1 MARKKPKRRAS
12 RGGGIRRPAR
22 AWTPAALAGYVAF
35 FVALWLAWNT
45 PAVLPLKLFVVFLH
59 EISHGIAAV
68 ATGGRIDRI
77 IISMNEGGAC
87 YCGGGS
93 PFVTLSA
100 GYLGSLAWGLLLVW
114 LARFDRRAHW
124 TTAVVGAATG
134 LITLFFVRSWFGF
147 AFGLAFAGALLLA
160 ARYLAGRWNSRIL
173 NALGLTS
180 ALYAI
185 LDIKSDVLDRSG
197 LESDAR
203 MLADL
208 TGVPTVVWGFLWI
221 GIALGVVYLVSRRAL
236 RRASTGSASRGG
248 STARSGP

>member
-1 MARKKPKRRAS
+1 MSRKKRKGGDG
-12 RGGGIRRPAR
+12 RGPAIRRPTR
-22 AWTPAALAGYVAF
+22 AWTPAVLAGFTAF
-35 FVALWLAWNT
+35 FVAVWLAWNT
-45 PAVLPLKLFVVFLH
+45 PWVLPLKLFVVFLH
-59 EISHGIAAV
+59 EISHGLAAI
-68 ATGGRIDRI
+68 ATGGRIDHI
-77 IISMNEGGAC
+77 VIDMDEGGAC

-100 GYLGSLAWGLLLVW
+100 GYLGSLAWGLLFAW

-124 TTAVVGAATG
+124 TTAIVGGGTG

-147 AFGLAFAGALLLA
+147 AFGLAFAAGLLA
-160 ARYLAGRWNSRIL
+160 AARWLSGRWNARIL
-173 NALGLTS
+173 YALGFTS

-203 MLADL
+203 RLADL
-208 TGVPTVVWGFLWI
+208 TGVPTLIWGVLWI

-236 RRASTGSASRGG
+236 RRALG
-248 STARSGP
+248 

>member
-1 MARKKPKRRAS
+1 MARKNPKGAGA
-12 RGGGIRRPAR
+12 RGGTSRRPTR
-22 AWTPAALAGYVAF
+22 SWTPGAAAGFAAF
-35 FVALWLAWNT
+35 FVALWVTWNT
-45 PAVLPLKLFVVFLH
+45 PWVLPLKLFVVFLH
-59 EISHGIAAV
+59 EISHGVAAV

-77 IISMNEGGAC
+77 VIDMNEGGAC

-100 GYLGSLAWGLLLVW
+100 GYLGSLGWGLLLVW
-114 LARFDRRAHW
+114 LARFERRAHW

-147 AFGLAFAGALLLA
+147 AFGLAFAAVLIVA
-160 ARYLAGRWNSRIL
+160 ARWLSGRWNARIL
-173 NALGLTS
+173 YALGLTS

-185 LDIKSDVLDRSG
+185 LDIKSDVLDRPG

-203 MLADL
+203 MLAEL
-208 TGVPTVVWGFLWI
+208 TGVPTLIWGILWA

-236 RRASTGSASRGG
+236 RRALG
-248 STARSGP
+248 

>member
-1 MARKKPKRRAS
+1 MARKKPKRRGD
-12 RGGGIRRPAR
+12 RGSGRGAARRQPTR
-22 AWTPAALAGYVAF
+22 SWTPAALAGFIAF
-35 FVALWLAWNT
+35 FVVLWLAWNT

-59 EISHGIAAV
+59 EISHGLAAM
-68 ATGGRIDRI
+68 ATGGRIERI
-77 IISMNEGGAC
+77 VINMNEGGAC

-124 TTAVVGAATG
+124 TTACVGAATG
-134 LITLFFVRSWFGF
+134 LITLFFVRSLFGF
-147 AFGLAFAGALLLA
+147 AFGLAFAGGLLLA
-160 ARYLAGRWNSRIL
+160 ARLLSGRWNARIL
-173 NALGLTS
+173 YALGLTS

-208 TGVPTVVWGFLWI
+208 TGVPTVVWGILWI
-221 GIALGVVYLVSRRAL
+221 GVALGVVYLVSRRAL
-236 RRASTGSASRGG
+236 GRAV
-248 STARSGP
+248 SGAA

>member
-1 MARKKPKRRAS
+1 MARKKPKGRAGRGNWS
-12 RGGGIRRPAR
+12 RQPTQS
-22 AWTPAALAGYVAF
+22 WTPAALAGFAAF
-35 FVALWLAWNT
+35 FVVLWVAWNT
-45 PAVLPLKLFVVFLH
+45 PYVLPLKLFVVFLH
-59 EISHGIAAV
+59 EISHGIAAI

-77 IISMNEGGAC
+77 VINMNEGGAC

-124 TTAVVGAATG
+124 TAAAVGAATG
-134 LITLFFVRSWFGF
+134 LITLFFVRSLFGF
-147 AFGLAFAGALLLA
+147 VFGLAFAGALLIA
-160 ARYLAGRWNSRIL
+160 ARFLSGRWNARIL
-173 NALGLTS
+173 YALGLTS

-185 LDIKSDVLDRSG
+185 LDIKSDVLERSG
-197 LESDAR
+197 LQSDAR

-208 TGVPTVVWGFLWI
+208 TGVPTLVWGVLWI

-236 RRASTGSASRGG
+236 RRA
-248 STARSGP
+248 PP